1 MKRILLLAWGVALAP
16 LAWAQEIV
24 RLETRPGVTQSFFV
38 PAMDKPRAVALLYAG
53 GNGSI
58 RLRAEEDGAKFATG
72 NFLPRSRSAFTRN
85 GVLPV
90 LVDAPSDRADG
101 MTDEFRRSAEH
112 ATDTRAVIGEINK
125 RHPGLPVFLV
135 GTSRSTISV
144 ANLAVPLDREIAGVV
159 FTATLFYGGGGKM
172 PPPVLVGFNW
182 TSIRVPILFVHHV
195 DDACAA
201 TRYEEARRLTS
212 RYAFPLIS
220 VKGGAP
226 AKGGPCQ
233 SLSAHG
239 FYGKEAETVKA
250 IAAWMLGR
258 DFPRD
263 IE

>member
-1 MKRILLLAWGVALAP
+1 LNRIFLFAWGVALAP
-16 LAWAQEIV
+16 LACAQEIV

-38 PAMDKPRAVALLYAG
+38 PPMRKPQAVALLYAG

-58 RLRAEEDGAKFATG
+58 RLRMEEDGPKFTSA
-72 NFLPRSRSAFTRN
+72 NFLPRSRNAFIRN

-90 LVDAPSDRADG
+90 LMDAPSDRADG
-101 MTDEFRRSAEH
+101 MSDEFRRSSEH
-112 ATDTRAVIGEINK
+112 AADARAAIAEMRR

-135 GTSRSTISV
+135 GTSRSTISI
-144 ANLAVPLDREIAGVV
+144 ANLAAVLDRDIAGVV
-159 FTATLFYGGGGKM
+159 FSSTLLRG
-172 PPPVLVGFNW
+172 VGFNW
-182 TSIRVPILFVHHV
+182 PSIRVPALFVHHFY
-195 DDACAA
+195 DACPA
-201 TRYEEARRLTS
+201 TRYEEAQRLS
-212 RYAFPLIS
+212 GRYAFPLIS

-226 AKGGPCQ
+226 AKAGPCQ

-239 FYGKEAETVKA
+239 FYGAEADTVKA